1 MEPVMRTTTAFL
13 AGAATVVVA
22 LAAGLG
28 GGMVIAN
35 IVSPHQ
41 PKPAVETAKLE
52 RRGAEP
58 IAKSNAAAEPVSYL
72 AAIQAAATNP
82 VVVSPAPQAQPQE
95 AEPAPQASST
105 QAAAAPSE
113 PERGPASSAQPA
125 VSAQSPAQITARAA
139 SAAFDDTQA
148 KARDVEA
155 RRDARRAEERRSK
168 AERRQQWAERRRNRE
183 VRDDELRDV
192 ERSVRE
198 DTERSSVIAAEP
210 VSVGTPRIR
219 LFGGDD

>member
-82 VVVSPAPQAQPQE
+82 VVVSPAPQAQPQQ
-95 AEPAPQASST
+95 AEPAPQTSST
-105 QAAAAPSE
+105 QAAAVPSE
-113 PERGPASSAQPA
+113 PERGPGSSAQPA
-125 VSAQSPAQITARAA
+125 VSAQPPTQTTARAA
-139 SAAFDDTQA
+139 SAASDDAQ
-148 KARDVEA
+148 A

-168 AERRQQWAERRRNRE
+168 AERRQQWAERRRNRDM
-183 VRDDELRDV
+183 RDDELREV

-198 DTERSSVIAAEP
+198 DTERSSVLAAEP

>member
-1 MEPVMRTTTAFL
+1 MRTTTAFF
-13 AGAATVVVA
+13 AGAGTVVIA

-52 RRGAEP
+52 RRTAQP
-58 IAKSNAAAEPVSYL
+58 IATSNAPAEPVSYL
-72 AAIQAAATNP
+72 GAIQAAATNP
-82 VVVSPAPQAQPQE
+82 VVVSPAPQAQPQQ
-95 AEPAPQASST
+95 AEPAPQTNSS

-113 PERGPASSAQPA
+113 PERGLGSSAQPA
-125 VSAQSPAQITARAA
+125 VNAQPPTQATARAA
-139 SAAFDDTQA
+139 SAASDDAQA
-148 KARDVEA
+148 KARET
-155 RRDARRAEERRSK
+155 RRAEERRSR

-198 DTERSSVIAAEP
+198 DTERSPVLAAEP

>member
-1 MEPVMRTTTAFL
+1 MRTTTAFF
-13 AGAATVVVA
+13 AGVGTVVIA
-22 LAAGLG
+22 IAAGLG

-52 RRGAEP
+52 RRSADP
-58 IAKSNAAAEPVSYL
+58 IATSNAPAEPVSYL

-82 VVVSPAPQAQPQE
+82 VVVSPAPQAPPQQTG
-95 AEPAPQASST
+95 PAPQTNIT

-113 PERGPASSAQPA
+113 PERAASPSAQPA
-125 VSAQSPAQITARAA
+125 VTAQPPTQPAARLSSASSDDAQV
-139 SAAFDDTQA
+139 
-148 KARDVEA
+148 KARDAEP
-155 RRDARRAEERRSK
+155 RRDTRRAEERRK
-168 AERRQQWAERRRNRE
+168 AERRQQWAERRRIRE
-183 VRDDELRDV
+183 PRDDELRDV

-198 DTERSSVIAAEP
+198 DTERSPVLAAEP

-219 LFGGDD
+219 LFGNED

>member
-1 MEPVMRTTTAFL
+1 MRTTTAFL
-13 AGAATVVVA
+13 AGAATVVMA
-22 LAAGLG
+22 LGAGLG
-28 GGMVIAN
+28 GGMLIAN

-52 RRGAEP
+52 RRTAEP
-58 IAKSNAAAEPVSYL
+58 IARSNAPAEPVSYL

-82 VVVSPAPQAQPQE
+82 VVVSPAPQA

>member
-1 MEPVMRTTTAFL
+1 MRTTTAFF
-13 AGAATVVVA
+13 AGAGTVVIA

-35 IVSPHQ
+35 IVSPHRS
-41 PKPAVETAKLE
+41 KPAIETTKLE

-58 IAKSNAAAEPVSYL
+58 VATSNAPAEPVSYL

-82 VVVSPAPQAQPQE
+82 VVVNPAPRTQPQQ
-95 AEPAPQASST
+95 AEPTPQASAT

-113 PERGPASSAQPA
+113 PERGASSSAQPA
-125 VSAQSPAQITARAA
+125 AQPPTQTAARA
-139 SAAFDDTQA
+139 SFDDAGA
-148 KARDVEA
+148 KVRDVES
-155 RRDARRAEERRSK
+155 RRDARRAERK
-168 AERRQQWAERRRNRE
+168 AERRQQWAEPRRNRE
-183 VRDDELRDV
+183 LRDDGLRDV

-198 DTERSSVIAAEP
+198 DTERSRILEAEP

-219 LFGGDD
+219 LFGEED